1 MEDEV
6 AKKGY
11 SVVQSGYADAPPW
24 KSDPAKEQT
33 NKAKIPFSQAIAK
46 ILFKIWIPIM
56 ERFYRKSDVAH
67 VVYCFGMKSLNQ

>member
-1 MEDEV
+1 MSRQELEDEV

-33 NKAKIPFSQAIAK
+33 NKAKIPRARGFA
-46 ILFKIWIPIM
+46 
-56 ERFYRKSDVAH
+56 RF
-67 VVYCFGMKSLNQ
+67 C